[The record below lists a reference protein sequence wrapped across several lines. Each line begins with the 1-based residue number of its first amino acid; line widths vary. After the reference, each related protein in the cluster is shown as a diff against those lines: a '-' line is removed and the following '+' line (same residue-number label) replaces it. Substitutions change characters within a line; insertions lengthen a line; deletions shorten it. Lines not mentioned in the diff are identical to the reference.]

1 MSNEVRANYQSLVD
15 DRYEALVEAIASGCK
30 VDAVKAK
37 QWIDRG
43 IFTAAAAKKA
53 GLIDEVVDSAQTE
66 SVVKQAAGADE
77 NAKLVTS
84 YGKKKR
90 EEITGI
96 MDIIKLMSGDKATKA
111 SSKKK
116 IAIICQEGEITTGNG
131 SAGGLLSGRTMG
143 STAIIKLLRKVAAD
157 DTVKA
162 VVVRVNSPGGSATA
176 SDLIWQETMRLRAKK
191 PVVSS
196 MGSVAASGGY
206 FTAVAG
212 NKVFAEP
219 DTITGSIGVIGGK
232 LVKQALFDKLGV
244 TTEFIGRGAMSGAM
258 LDRPFT
264 AEERKTLMDTVEE
277 CYFDFKS
284 KVGRCRNMTVDKVG
298 ELAEGRVYTARQAK
312 KIGLIDE
319 IGTLDDAIAA
329 ARRMAGLKP
338 NEDFEIV
345 RYPEE
350 KSLFDLLGGGRD
362 EETSAALL
370 AQSLGVP
377 AKAIRKLSLPAFLFR
392 TETRATP
399 QLYFWAPLPEVH

>member
-1 MSNEVRANYQSLVD
+1 MSNEVRANYQALVD
-15 DRYEALVEAIASGCK
+15 DRYEALVEAIAAGRK
-30 VDAVKAK
+30 VDSAKAR
-37 QWIDRG
+37 QWIDQG

-53 GLIDEVVDSAQTE
+53 GLIDEVVDSAMTE
-66 SVVKQAAGADE
+66 NVVKQAAGAAD
-77 NAKLVTS
+77 NAKLVTN
-84 YGKKKR
+84 YGKKKK

-96 MDIIKLMSGDKATKA
+96 MDLMKLMSGDKGTKA
-111 SSKKK
+111 SNKKK
-116 IAIICQEGEITTGNG
+116 IAIVYQEGEITTGKG
-131 SAGGLLSGRTMG
+131 SDGGVLSGKTMG
-143 STAIIKLLRKVAAD
+143 STAIAKLLRKVAAD

-176 SDLIWQETMRLRAKK
+176 SDLIWQETMRLRTKK

-232 LVKQALFDKLGV
+232 LVKQTLFDKLGI

-264 AEERKTLMDTVEE
+264 TAERKTLMDTVEQ
-277 CYFDFKS
+277 CYMDFKS
-284 KVGRCRNMTVDKVG
+284 KVGRCRNMTVEKVG

-312 KIGLIDE
+312 KIGLVDE

-329 ARRMAGLKP
+329 ARKMAGLRA
-338 NEDFEIV
+338 DADIEIV

-350 KSLFDLLGGGRD
+350 KSIFDLLGGGRD
-362 EETSAALL
+362 EEASVAMV
-370 AQSLGVP
+370 AQSFGVP

-392 TETRATP
+392 TETHAAP
-399 QLYFWAPLPEVH
+399 QLYYWAPVPDVR